1 MCSSCLFH
9 DFLMH
14 FFCFFKLT
22 KEVKIRDI
30 TGKKEMLA
38 INIFKHTIKYFR
50 KLMLN
55 TINGQYLDVKET
67 NIRWVLAVPAI
78 WSDKAKQLISEAAE
92 LVSISPYLPI
102 THRNLAYCNTIVFSR
117 KCVLKS

>member
-1 MCSSCLFH
+1 
-9 DFLMH
+9 MH
-14 FFCFFKLT
+14 FFYIFKLT

-55 TINGQYLDVKET
+55 TINGQNLDVKET

-102 THRNLAYCNTIVFSR
+102 THRNLAYCNIIVFSR
-117 KCVLKS
+117 KCVLHCKELNKN